1 MAYNFDEVIERRG
14 SDSVKWNGSPPGV
27 RPAGGRTDILP
38 LWVAD
43 MDFRS
48 PQVVLDAIAR
58 RVEHGLF
65 GYMVTPASYL
75 ATTRDWLAMRHGWEV
90 APDSLIAVPGVV
102 PSIQIA
108 IEAFTRPGEKV
119 IIQPPVYHPFRL
131 VTIANGRQV
140 VENPLRRS
148 GTRYEM
154 DFDQL
159 ARVIDGDTRL
169 LVLCSPHNPVG
180 RVWHEEEL
188 RKLVE
193 ICAERGV
200 IVVSDEIHSDLILAG
215 NRHVPTGLAAGAKGG
230 SVVTLVSATKSF
242 NLSSLSC
249 AAAIVPDPILR
260 SRFKRQIE
268 RAALNHHNPLSLAA
282 SEAAYRHGADWLEAL
297 LAYLE
302 ENYLFLVGYLRE
314 HAPALE
320 VIPLEGTYL
329 AWIDCSRSGYSD
341 LEITKRLLAEGL
353 WLEEGTKYGTGGA
366 GFQRLNF
373 ACPRTTLEE
382 GLARLVRALAG

>member
-1 MAYNFDEVIERRG
+1 MTYNFDEIIERRG
-14 SDSVKWNGSPPGV
+14 TDSVKWNGSPAGAKPE
-27 RPAGGRTDILP
+27 GGRAELLP

-48 PQVVLDAIAR
+48 PQVVLDAIAK

-65 GYMVTPASYL
+65 GYTVHPASYL
-75 ATTRDWLAMRHGWEV
+75 AATREWLAMRHGWEV
-90 APDSLIAVPGVV
+90 ASDSLVPVPGVV

-108 IEAFTRPGEKV
+108 IEAFTHPGDKV

-131 VTIANGRQV
+131 VVIANGRQV
-140 VENPLRRS
+140 VENPLRRN
-148 GTRYEM
+148 GPRYEM

-180 RVWHEEEL
+180 RVWQEEEL
-188 RKLVE
+188 RNLVDL
-193 ICAERGV
+193 CADRGV
-200 IVVSDEIHSDLILAG
+200 IIVSDEIHSDLILAG
-215 NRHVPTGLAAGAKGG
+215 NRHLPTGLAAGAKADR
-230 SVVTLVSATKSF
+230 VVTLVSATKSY

-249 AAAIVPDPILR
+249 AAAVVPDSSLR

-268 RAALNHHNPLSLAA
+268 RAALNHHNPLSLTA

-297 LAYLE
+297 LAYLAA
-302 ENYLFLVGYLRE
+302 NYRFLVAYLKE

-329 AWIDCSRSGYSD
+329 AWIDCSRTGLSD
-341 LEITKRLLAEGL
+341 AEMTIRLLAEGV
-353 WLEEGTKYGTGGA
+353 WLEEGTKYGTGGS

-373 ACPRTTLEE
+373 ACPRATLEE
-382 GLARLVRALAG
+382 GLSRLTRALGG